1 MTEPGISDK
10 LNACLAI
17 ICDAITEKHM
27 SLLETSHLFLE
38 IDRDIG
44 ACNYY
49 FVDHVLRTVF
59 WLHTLNEINVGRS
72 LAMSTGH
79 LRMFWYI
86 HSRGRGNRFSH
97 PGHVLQE
104 NYWIHVGLFPETA
117 SQYSSVAL
125 NELQAVLSL
134 DCAGEAGKFLS
145 YHALGSDTLHLYARN
160 TRFSVH
166 G

>member
-1 MTEPGISDK
+1 MVTEARVSEPGISDK

-59 WLHTLNEINVGRS
+59 WLHTLNSISVGRS
-72 LAMSTGH
+72 LVMSNGYF
-79 LRMFWYI
+79 RVFWYI
-86 HSRGRGNRFSH
+86 HSLG
-97 PGHVLQE
+97 QE
-104 NYWIHVGLFPETA
+104 
-117 SQYSSVAL
+117 S
-125 NELQAVLSL
+125 
-134 DCAGEAGKFLS
+134 
-145 YHALGSDTLHLYARN
+145 
-160 TRFSVH
+160 
-166 G
+166 